1 MLFSN
6 KVNSLTEQ
14 VSRLDIDDNDMGLGG
29 SETMECKCGMP
40 LCICVAPPKSTD
52 KPNPPATIAPVV
64 LPQLKSE
71 ASAKSKG
78 STSSSNARYVII

>member
-1 MLFSN
+1 
-6 KVNSLTEQ
+6 
-14 VSRLDIDDNDMGLGG
+14 
-29 SETMECKCGMP
+29 MP
-40 LCICVAPPKSTD
+40 LEQ
-52 KPNPPATIAPVV
+52 ATIAPVV